1 MLLRGP
7 KSPWFSCLQYA
18 SRLALLQPRTGWRRN
33 SSAQSSVFFGP
44 RSVGQSH
51 PSLFAPKGTFPA
63 VQRLG
68 LRASIAGDAG
78 LICDWGTKIPHAMQC
93 HQKKKK
99 SWSFGEKSTKL
110 ILLRK
115 NQAINYFLKKN
126 IYFCVVCVCVHACV
140 RACMHRGR
148 QSSLTSFS
156 FKITEGVRGKV

>member
-63 VQRLG
+63 VQWLG

-99 SWSFGEKSTKL
+99 KL
-110 ILLRK
+110 ELWGK
-115 NQAINYFLKKN
+115 INKIDTLKKESSN
-126 IYFCVVCVCVHACV
+126 KLFFKKEYLLLCCVCVCVCVCMCVCVHAC
-140 RACMHRGR
+140 
-148 QSSLTSFS
+148 
-156 FKITEGVRGKV
+156 TEADKAH